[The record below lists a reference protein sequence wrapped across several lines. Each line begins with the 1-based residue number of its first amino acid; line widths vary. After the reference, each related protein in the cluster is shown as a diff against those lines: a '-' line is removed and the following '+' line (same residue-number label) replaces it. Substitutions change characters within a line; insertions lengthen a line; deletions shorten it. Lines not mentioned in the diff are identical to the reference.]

1 MVGGGVKMKNDFR
14 MTYPLWNMA
23 FILILA
29 VMAVGFT
36 SNFVNV
42 TKTDSSLSIQAQA
55 LEGFLLFAALIA
67 YLVLITIYLI
77 ALQSYNRKNPE
88 RKISAFSIRP
98 PEYMEQDEGMT
109 FITRKAVQKV
119 YTFITWSLPFLA
131 LIVMLAPIPKLFIV
145 WGILAVAFGQNLIYY
160 LEMRRHLK
168 EATE

>member
-1 MVGGGVKMKNDFR
+1 MKQDFR

-36 SNFVNV
+36 SSFVNV
-42 TKTDSSLSIQAQA
+42 TKTDSSLSIETQAV
-55 LEGFLLFAALIA
+55 EGFLLFAALIA

-88 RKISAFSIRP
+88 RKIPAFSIRP

-131 LIVMLAPIPKLFIV
+131 LIVMLAPIPKLLIV

-160 LEMRRHLK
+160 VEMRRHLK
-168 EATE
+168 GAAE

>member
-1 MVGGGVKMKNDFR
+1 MKQDFR

-36 SNFVNV
+36 SSFVNV
-42 TKTDSSLSIQAQA
+42 SKTDSSLSIEAQA
-55 LEGFLLFAALIA
+55 VEGFLLFIALIA

-88 RKISAFSIRP
+88 RKIPAFSIRP

-131 LIVMLAPIPKLFIV
+131 LIVMLAPIPKLLIV

-160 LEMRRHLK
+160 VEMRRHLK
-168 EATE
+168 GAAE

>member
-1 MVGGGVKMKNDFR
+1 MKQDFR

-36 SNFVNV
+36 SSFVNV
-42 TKTDSSLSIQAQA
+42 TKTDSSLSIEAQA
-55 LEGFLLFAALIA
+55 VEGFLLFAALIA

-77 ALQSYNRKNPE
+77 ALGSYNRKNPQ

-131 LIVMLAPIPKLFIV
+131 VIVMLAPVPKLLII
-145 WGILAVAFGQNLIYY
+145 WGILAIAFGQNLIYY
-160 LEMRRHLK
+160 LEMRRQLK
-168 EATE
+168 GATE

>member
-1 MVGGGVKMKNDFR
+1 MKQDFR

-36 SNFVNV
+36 SSFVNV
-42 TKTDSSLSIQAQA
+42 SKTDSSLSIEAQA
-55 LEGFLLFAALIA
+55 VEGFLLFAALIA

-88 RKISAFSIRP
+88 RKIPAFSIRP

-131 LIVMLAPIPKLFIV
+131 LIVMLAPIPKLLIV
-145 WGILAVAFGQNLIYY
+145 WGILAVAFGQNLTYY
-160 LEMRRHLK
+160 VEMRRHLK
-168 EATE
+168 GAAE

>member
-1 MVGGGVKMKNDFR
+1 

-36 SNFVNV
+36 SSFVNV
-42 TKTDSSLSIQAQA
+42 SKTDSSLSIEAQA
-55 LEGFLLFAALIA
+55 VEGFLLFIALIA

-88 RKISAFSIRP
+88 RKIPAFSIRP

-131 LIVMLAPIPKLFIV
+131 LIVMLAPIPKLLIV

-160 LEMRRHLK
+160 VEMRRHLK
-168 EATE
+168 GAAE

>member
-1 MVGGGVKMKNDFR
+1 MKQDFR
-14 MTYPLWNMA
+14 MTYSLWNMA

-36 SNFVNV
+36 SSFVNV
-42 TKTDSSLSIQAQA
+42 TKTDSSLSIEAQA
-55 LEGFLLFAALIA
+55 FEGFVLFAALMA

-77 ALQSYNRKNPE
+77 ALGSYNRKNPDK
-88 RKISAFSIRP
+88 KISAFSIRP

-119 YTFITWSLPFLA
+119 YTFITWSLPFFA
-131 LIVMLAPIPKLFIV
+131 VVVMLAPVPKLLII
-145 WGILAVAFGQNLIYY
+145 WGILAIAFGQNLIYY

-168 EATE
+168 EAAE

>member
-1 MVGGGVKMKNDFR
+1 MKQDFR

-36 SNFVNV
+36 SSFVNV
-42 TKTDSSLSIQAQA
+42 TKTDSSLSIETQAV
-55 LEGFLLFAALIA
+55 EGFLLFAALIA

-77 ALQSYNRKNPE
+77 ALQAYNRKNPGK
-88 RKISAFSIRP
+88 KISPFSMRP

-119 YTFITWSLPFLA
+119 YTFITWILPFFA
-131 LIVMLAPIPKLFIV
+131 LIVMLFPIPRLFIV

-160 LEMRRHLK
+160 MEMRRHLK
-168 EATE
+168 EAAE